1 MRLSNS
7 IGHLT
12 ALAAAALAAGV
23 LSVPAQARFV
33 DQRAA
38 DTPAAPATTAPVEPR
53 AVQPDAAAVASP
65 ARPAPARRPAP
76 EEAIEDAARRA
87 PVASPAPVA
96 PPSAPPPRVALA
108 QPAAAAA
115 SPNAPA
121 VVAVT
126 LRLPAG
132 ERLLVGL
139 RDALAPHG
147 VQVWIAPDDAAVHAR
162 SARELR
168 ASGPTLGAA
177 IDALLRQA
185 GLQGGFLD
193 RDPQR
198 LGISTVAIAAM
209 APAVLTGAPR

>member
-1 MRLSNS
+1 MRPRNS

-12 ALAAAALAAGV
+12 ALAAAALAASV
-23 LSVPAQARFV
+23 LSLPAQALFV
-33 DQRAA
+33 DLRSA
-38 DTPAAPATTAPVEPR
+38 DAPAAPTTTPPIKPR
-53 AVQPDAAAVASP
+53 SVQPDAAA
-65 ARPAPARRPAP
+65 RPP
-76 EEAIEDAARRA
+76 
-87 PVASPAPVA
+87 
-96 PPSAPPPRVALA
+96 
-108 QPAAAAA
+108 
-115 SPNAPA
+115 APA

-177 IDALLRQA
+177 TDALLRQA

-193 RDPQR
+193 PQR
-198 LGISTVAIAAM
+198 LGISTVAIAAT
-209 APAVLTGAPR
+209 APTALTGAQR

>member
-1 MRLSNS
+1 MRPSNS

-33 DQRAA
+33 DQRSA
-38 DTPAAPATTAPVEPR
+38 DAPAAPTTTPPIKPHS
-53 AVQPDAAAVASP
+53 VQPDA
-65 ARPAPARRPAP
+65 P
-76 EEAIEDAARRA
+76 E
-87 PVASPAPVA
+87 
-96 PPSAPPPRVALA
+96 
-108 QPAAAAA
+108 
-115 SPNAPA
+115 

-209 APAVLTGAPR
+209 APAALTGAQR

>member
-1 MRLSNS
+1 MRPRNS

-12 ALAAAALAAGV
+12 ALAAAALAASV
-23 LSVPAQARFV
+23 LSLPAQALFV
-33 DQRAA
+33 DQRSA
-38 DTPAAPATTAPVEPR
+38 DAPAAPTTTPPIKPR
-53 AVQPDAAAVASP
+53 SVQPDAAA
-65 ARPAPARRPAP
+65 RPP
-76 EEAIEDAARRA
+76 
-87 PVASPAPVA
+87 
-96 PPSAPPPRVALA
+96 
-108 QPAAAAA
+108 
-115 SPNAPA
+115 APA

-209 APAVLTGAPR
+209 APAALTGAQR